1 MKEKVQKIKQN
12 KPLKVIGEILYIL
25 LFLIVILMLIVV
37 ILQRVT
43 DNSVTIGGFRIFTVA
58 TGSMVPKYEVGDVLI
73 SKEIDPSEIKVGDDI
88 VYKGKEGSFNGKVV
102 THRVISIEE
111 QGGEYHIITQG
122 IANEQADPEITD
134 EQVYG
139 KIIYKVKTLSFIS
152 KMVSNIFI
160 FYFFIFIPIAILIVK
175 QIRQIA
181 TSNEEE
187 EDDDEEQETKDV
199 EQKAEEKNKKE

>member
-152 KMVSNIFI
+152 KMVSNIYI

-187 EDDDEEQETKDV
+187 EDDDEQETKDV

>member
-152 KMVSNIFI
+152 KMVSNIYI

-187 EDDDEEQETKDV
+187 DDDDEEQETKDV
-199 EQKAEEKNKKE
+199 E